1 MKEVYVFFE
10 KDIIKGVFDNFVKY
24 RKTTFHYILGILV
37 NSGEFKNKLEGG
49 KSLKKEFT
57 KFYSKSME
65 DLIFKD
71 WKWRSQKFVMNDLG
85 EEENLEGKENEKKGE
100 IYETN
105 YTKITVLK
113 GSTQFKSLNTNL
125 AYIKLSPLYNR

>member
-49 KSLKKEFT
+49 KTLKKEFT

-65 DLIFKD
+65 DLVFKD

-85 EEENLEGKENEKKGE
+85 EEETLEGKENEKKGE